1 MLKWFWILP
10 GPEYERNFRT
20 SVFNSNS
27 VPKISTYQVCFCI
40 KIWANI
46 VAGNRCI
53 QICLSCQVFFC
64 NADFTLYACFFLAGY
79 HLKCFGDG
87 CISAGDVFEKEEE
100 DGISDCWI
108 GGGCL
113 LIRGMRKWLGGKIP
127 CISITRHCW
136 RRRYIILSCGFPTH
150 RQCLLC
156 CKVLIFS
163 KACDDRIATRLSC

>member
-1 MLKWFWILP
+1 MLKWLWILP
-10 GPEYERNFRT
+10 GTEYERNFRA

-27 VPKISTYQVCFCI
+27 VPKDSTYQVWFCI

-108 GGGCL
+108 AGGCL

-150 RQCLLC
+150 RQCPLC
-156 CKVLIFS
+156 CSVFIFS